1 MEFSGEGEGQRELEI
16 HVRNT
21 FLHFSQVGEKKEG
34 LKRSKSWSGS
44 DPSDGDSDLQDSESS
59 GVAGDVME
67 RWANMARLAQPDD
80 EGVNHFILNSPNGDS
95 DSFTNDHSEYSSV
108 KGRNSSSTDPPSD
121 EKLRGGSPR
130 SPKKGSPSRVS
141 AGTARN
147 KAPPMALRQ
156 HQPTHPEA
164 RTGKVFASLG
174 SVFHDEGR
182 CQPCRFVSLPD
193 GCRNG
198 AECTFCHNE
207 SHETDPNSAHRP
219 PKGVRSGYKKSVNQ
233 VMESDLPDEQKRE
246 ALKRLATKSPYLRA
260 LVRKALPDLVCD
272 SDREEPE
279 QDKGRP
285 TSSMSQGGGPRLPGL
300 QPTRTKLSL

>member
-1 MEFSGEGEGQRELEI
+1 MNLSLGGVVLEASGLE
-16 HVRNT
+16 R
-21 FLHFSQVGEKKEG
+21 
-34 LKRSKSWSGS
+34 
-44 DPSDGDSDLQDSESS
+44 
-59 GVAGDVME
+59 
-67 RWANMARLAQPDD
+67 
-80 EGVNHFILNSPNGDS
+80 
-95 DSFTNDHSEYSSV
+95 SV

-260 LVRKALPDLVCD
+260 LVRKALPDLVA
-272 SDREEPE
+272 
-279 QDKGRP
+279 GRP
-285 TSSMSQGGGPRLPGL
+285 RACLRAEGQGCRGCSPQGPSSHYEPMQWRSLKLCTAVLARISRNLASVRACPDLP
-300 QPTRTKLSL
+300 PKP